1 MAKNIEKHGITHK
14 ALAVYENIR
23 RPIVNKIVEAN
34 RLDGP
39 DKILD
44 LVAERAP
51 KGFNN
56 VQEIM
61 KQDELNLIS
70 ESYKNLAGFDVD
82 KLNQSEVIIG

>member
-1 MAKNIEKHGITHK
+1 MN
-14 ALAVYENIR
+14 R
-23 RPIVNKIVEAN
+23 IVEAN

-44 LVAERAP
+44 IVAERAP
-51 KGFNN
+51 KGFKN